1 MPSLGVPELLL
12 ILTGVIIIF
21 GVGKLPEVGNALG
34 KGIREFREGQSG
46 EDEKAA
52 ARAPESTTGSG
63 ATPTQPS

>member
-34 KGIREFREGQSG
+34 KGIREFRKGQSG
-46 EDEKAA
+46 EDDKPA
-52 ARAPESTTGSG
+52 ARAPDSAAGSG
-63 ATPTQPS
+63 SAPAPPA

>member
-34 KGIREFREGQSG
+34 KGIREFRKGQSG
-46 EDEKAA
+46 EEEKPA

>member
-34 KGIREFREGQSG
+34 KGIREFRKGQSG
-46 EDEKAA
+46 EDEKSATRAA
-52 ARAPESTTGSG
+52 DSTAGSG
-63 ATPTQPS
+63 SPPTQP